1 MANTIQIIE
10 DKLKTFENKYS
21 SLKGKTD
28 NNVLSEIDN
37 ALKGIKTSLQ
47 EAKGQSASEAEVT
60 IGSLGEAVQEI
71 EEYLN
76 TL

>member
-1 MANTIQIIE
+1 MADTIQIIE
-10 DKLKTFENKYS
+10 EKLKSFETKYTG
-21 SLKGKTD
+21 LKGKAD
-28 NNVLSEIDN
+28 NTVLSEIEN

-47 EAKGQSASEAEVT
+47 EAKGQSASEAEIT
-60 IGSLGEAVQEI
+60 IGSLNEAVQEI